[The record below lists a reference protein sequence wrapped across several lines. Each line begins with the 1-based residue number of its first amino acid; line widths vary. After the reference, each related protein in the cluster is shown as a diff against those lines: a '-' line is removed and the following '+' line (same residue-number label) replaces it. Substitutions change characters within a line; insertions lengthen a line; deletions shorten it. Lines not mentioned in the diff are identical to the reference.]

1 MKSWEH
7 LNVKNVRKKIYN
19 SLQEGDFY
27 LEMTLMKRVLSHG
40 SVVPDELNTEFEEKE
55 LRG

>member
-7 LNVKNVRKKIYN
+7 LKVKNVRKKIYN